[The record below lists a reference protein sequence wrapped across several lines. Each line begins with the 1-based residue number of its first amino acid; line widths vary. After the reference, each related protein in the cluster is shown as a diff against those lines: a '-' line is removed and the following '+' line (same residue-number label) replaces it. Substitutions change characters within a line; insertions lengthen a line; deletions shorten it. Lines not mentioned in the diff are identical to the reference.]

1 MLSMENVIKT
11 VVRHIL
17 DKKYPGFNNVEVMSE
32 RDMRSYYRDYEKN
45 LMYNVWLY
53 IDFEPFI
60 MNYIEVWQDI
70 KSLIFD
76 TLKKLGIKNEIG
88 VYLEYS
94 DRE

>member
-1 MLSMENVIKT
+1 MENYIKT
-11 VVRHIL
+11 VVTHIL
-17 DKKYPGFNNVEVMSE
+17 DKKYPGFNNVEVTTE
-32 RDMRSYYRDYEKN
+32 RDMRSYYIDDEKN
-45 LMYNVWLY
+45 FRYNVFLF
-53 IDFEPFI
+53 IDFEPYI
-60 MNYIEVWQDI
+60 MNHIEFWQDI

>member
-1 MLSMENVIKT
+1 MEKFIKR
-11 VVRHIL
+11 VVKHFL
-17 DKKYPGFNNVEVMSE
+17 DEKYPGFNNVEVTSE
-32 RDMRSYYRDYEKN
+32 RDMRSYYIDSKKN
-45 LMYNVWLY
+45 LRYNIWLF
-53 IDFEPFI
+53 IDFEPYI
-60 MNYIEVWQDI
+60 MNYIEIWQDI